1 MDFKL
6 KSFLKKVLILFLTVM
21 PYFVF
26 GQNSKKQIEI
36 VFDQLITVYGI
47 AKSKPGLEIVKKD
60 KLPIAPAKYLATPTP
75 KIVIDVDL
83 YKICQSFGKDSLNAL
98 AVVLSHELTH
108 YYNDHTFCSDYA
120 YVSLYSS
127 NPVLAKEIRNSS
139 LTSRKEK
146 ETEADIKGFF
156 FAAAAGYKPFGLQGQ
171 VIDKIYTA
179 YGLTNTQLGYPSKQ
193 DRKEL
198 ALSAEK
204 QASEL
209 YKHFESGLLALK
221 NKQYDMAIALFE
233 KANKIPFRENLNNI
247 GVAKVLKALELK
259 VPSKGEIDSPKRFQ
273 YPLEIDIVSR
283 LNKEVT
289 RNSSDTEKLSNLLF
303 DAQKDFEKAITLD
316 PSYYKSRINLACVYD
331 LLGKHLSAIAE
342 ITEKLPKE
350 TQESRAAK
358 QILAIAYYNADMEE
372 KAEEIWKELKL

>member
-6 KSFLKKVLILFLTVM
+6 KSFLKKALILFLAVM

-26 GQNSKKQIEI
+26 GQDSKKQIET
-36 VFDQLITVYGI
+36 VFDQLITVYGS
-47 AKSKPGLEIVKKD
+47 AKSKPRLEIVKKD

-139 LTSRKEK
+139 LASRNEK

-179 YGLTNTQLGYPSKQ
+179 YGLTDTQPGYPSKQ
-193 DRKEL
+193 ERKTL
-198 ALSAEK
+198 AQSAEK

-209 YKHFESGLLALK
+209 YKYFENGLLALK
-221 NKQYDMAIALFE
+221 NKQYDLAVDLFE
-233 KANKIPFRENLNNI
+233 KANKIPFRENINNI
-247 GVAKVLKALELK
+247 GVAKVLKALEMK
-259 VPSKGEIDSPKRFQ
+259 APTKGEDDMPKRFQ
-273 YPLEIDIVSR
+273 YPLEVDNTSR
-283 LNKEVT
+283 LKNEGT
-289 RNSSDTEKLSNLLF
+289 RTSTDKLAMYNLLV
-303 DAQKDFEKAITLD
+303 DAQKDFEKAIALD
-316 PSYYKSRINLACVYD
+316 PAYYKSRINLACVYD
-331 LLGKHLSAIAE
+331 LLGKHLSAIVE

-350 TQESRAAK
+350 IQESRAAK
-358 QILAIAYYNADMEE
+358 QILAIAYFNADMEDE
-372 KAEEIWKELKL
+372 AEEIWKELKL